1 MFYERYAD
9 GHEEGIQ
16 YVGAG
21 WGQSCS
27 EKNASLIPY
36 FRKFVNFL
44 VFTNSLFFKPGVR
57 DSFCQT
63 ASSFCLKVVRATIV
77 VSSLPIKRHAVRHS
91 PFRDFTFTFSKT

>member
-36 FRKFVNFL
+36 FRKFVNFFGFHEL
-44 VFTNSLFFKPGVR
+44 VVF
-57 DSFCQT
+57 QT
-63 ASSFCLKVVRATIV
+63 GSS
-77 VSSLPIKRHAVRHS
+77 
-91 PFRDFTFTFSKT
+91 